1 MGRIA
6 GAARVTH
13 LCLTAG
19 DALAIADLAVDDQ
32 DVVVRDAGLLD
43 SAVHRPAAAVFG
55 QEAYPDLFDK
65 AAALLQS
72 LTINRPFTDGN
83 KRTAWTSCVVFLAM
97 NDVQLRP
104 DIDAAERLVTAVA
117 TGAVDEVKAV
127 SETLRELSEP
137 PM

>member
-1 MGRIA
+1 M
-6 GAARVTH
+6 TH

>member
-1 MGRIA
+1 M
-6 GAARVTH
+6 TH
-13 LCLTAG
+13 VYLTAE
-19 DALAIADLAVDDQ
+19 DVLAIADLAVDDQ
-32 DVVVRDAGLLD
+32 DVVVRDAGLLE
-43 SAVHRPAAAVFG
+43 SAVHRPAAAMFG

-72 LTINRPFTDGN
+72 LAINRPFVDGN

-104 DIDAAERLVTAVA
+104 DIDAAERLVIAVA
-117 TGAVDEVKAV
+117 TGAVDEVKAI

-137 PM
+137 SM